1 MQTIHRVI
9 VQASPAEIW
18 SVLADV
24 ERWPTWTST
33 VLQVDPLTPGDLRL
47 GARYRVTQP
56 KLRPSVYE
64 VTECKPHKAFT
75 WIQKAPGAK
84 LVADHRLTAA
94 DAAGT
99 EVELSFATEG
109 LLGGVLGRMY
119 GKLIAEYVA
128 TEARSLKAHCEAATR
143 EASARRA

>member
-1 MQTIHRVI
+1 MQSIQRVI
-9 VQASPAEIW
+9 VQAPPDAIW

-33 VLQVDPLTPGDLRL
+33 MLQVDPLTPGGLRV

-56 KLRPSVYE
+56 KLKPGIYE
-64 VTECKPHKAFT
+64 VTDCKPGKVFT
-75 WIQKAPGAK
+75 WVQKVPGAT
-84 LVADHRLTAA
+84 LVADHRFTAA

-99 EVELSFATEG
+99 ELELSFATEG
-109 LLGGVLGRMY
+109 LMGAVVGRMY

-128 TEARSLKAHCEAATR
+128 TEARCLKAHCEAATR

>member
-9 VQASPAEIW
+9 VQATPAAIW

-33 VLQVDPLTPGDLRL
+33 MLQVDPLTPGDLRV

-56 KLRPSVYE
+56 KLRPGIYE
-64 VTECKPHKAFT
+64 VTECTLHRAFT
-75 WIQKAPGAK
+75 WMQKAPGVT

-94 DAAGT
+94 DASGT

-109 LLGGVLGRMY
+109 LLGGIVGRRY

-128 TEARSLKAHCEAATR
+128 TEARSLKAHCEAVTR
-143 EASARRA
+143 EPSALRA